1 MMGMGGL
8 TKEKYFA
15 QLLGKDGTSKGK
27 DEIGEQPFASDHE
40 GGRFLEG
47 SEGSPGLPCTHQS
60 TPYPALLPLHR
71 ELHPPLIHLPKS
83 LKLPTDMA
91 APNDKDFCIP
101 AHTDEEDLEAELQEE
116 RDLDEE
122 DIFLAQ
128 EYEVDLWKQFEMEHK
143 YKGTRK
149 RSGKRTRK

>member
-15 QLLGKDGTSKGK
+15 RLLGEDGTSKGK
-27 DEIGEQPFASDHE
+27 NETGEQQFLGDDE
-40 GGRFLEG
+40 GG
-47 SEGSPGLPCTHQS
+47 SSIEGSPGLPDTHQS
-60 TPYPALLPLHR
+60 SIYPALLPLHR

-83 LKLPTDMA
+83 LALPSERA
-91 APNDKDFCIP
+91 ASNDEDLCMP

-122 DIFLAQ
+122 DILLAH
-128 EYEVDLWKQFEMEHK
+128 EYEVDLWKQFGLEHK

-149 RSGKRTRK
+149 RSGKRAGK